1 MNLTN
6 YHRTPLAQAF
16 AFVKREA
23 DDAGVA
29 IADAEVVG
37 MVPADALA
45 GADVGD
51 LRLESFR
58 PDQVLAARRRPDS
71 GTPLPPPSEE
81 T

>member
-23 DDAGVA
+23 DDAGVVV
-29 IADAEVVG
+29 ADTEVVG
-37 MVPADALA
+37 MVPADALT
-45 GADVGD
+45 DTDIRD
-51 LRLESFR
+51 LQLKFFR
-58 PDQVLAARRRPDS
+58 PDQVLPTQRWPESENSLSRPS
-71 GTPLPPPSEE
+71 KE